1 MTMTAA
7 PRTAPES
14 MRHRLKRASDNPL
27 STYYIIA
34 GSTLLLLVIGVVM
47 VTSASSIES
56 FRVFGSAY
64 TLAQRQGMFAIIG
77 VFVMFVIARTSTQF
91 WRGLAWLLLIGA
103 LGLLVAVLIIS
114 APAVGIREVRDH
126 CLGG

>member
-1 MTMTAA
+1 M
-7 PRTAPES
+7 
-14 MRHRLKRASDNPL
+14 HRLKRAFDNPL

-64 TLAQRQGMFAIIG
+64 TLAQRQGKCVTFMPRWNSLSLFAVPAG
-77 VFVMFVIARTSTQF
+77 HAVSLVSPWAEGER
-91 WRGLAWLLLIGA
+91 LAITGWMLL
-103 LGLLVAVLIIS
+103 
-114 APAVGIREVRDH
+114 
-126 CLGG
+126 

>member
-1 MTMTAA
+1 MTMTTG
-7 PRTAPES
+7 PRTASES
-14 MRHRLKRASDNPL
+14 MRHRLKRAFDNPL

-77 VFVMFVIARTSTQF
+77 VFVMF
-91 WRGLAWLLLIGA
+91 
-103 LGLLVAVLIIS
+103 
-114 APAVGIREVRDH
+114 
-126 CLGG
+126 